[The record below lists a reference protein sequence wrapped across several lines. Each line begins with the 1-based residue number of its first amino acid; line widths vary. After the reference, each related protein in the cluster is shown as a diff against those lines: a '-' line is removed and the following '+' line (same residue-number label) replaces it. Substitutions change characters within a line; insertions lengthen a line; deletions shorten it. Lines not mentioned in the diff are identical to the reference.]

1 MWERIFSE
9 FLPASSYKMTEQ
21 ADLEYYYENNENIFC
36 ELWVLVEKSKYIL
49 KRLVV
54 VNFQLVFSCFLFY
67 SSTSGTFVFII
78 NAPIIIPIIDG
89 TSHANPYSDKGILLK
104 IILNAEI
111 FIPPFTKVSIRLK
124 RNAIKIPPLKGPS
137 FGRNFFINPKKV
149 NTIHIG

>member
-54 VNFQLVFSCFLFY
+54 VNFQLVFSCFFILFFY
-67 SSTSGTFVFII
+67 IW
-78 NAPIIIPIIDG
+78 
-89 TSHANPYSDKGILLK
+89 
-104 IILNAEI
+104 
-111 FIPPFTKVSIRLK
+111 
-124 RNAIKIPPLKGPS
+124 
-137 FGRNFFINPKKV
+137 NFCFYYKCSYYHSNY
-149 NTIHIG
+149 